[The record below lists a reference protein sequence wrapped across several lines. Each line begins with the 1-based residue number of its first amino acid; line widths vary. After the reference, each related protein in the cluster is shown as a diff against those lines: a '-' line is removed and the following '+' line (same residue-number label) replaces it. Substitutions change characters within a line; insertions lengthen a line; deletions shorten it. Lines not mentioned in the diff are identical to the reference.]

1 VTALGVQRTRSSAWQ
16 SSVVAL
22 STTGFSI
29 STDDPSLSVLTA
41 PMPTLDLIFGGT
53 AHGAFVSTRR
63 TSTRRP
69 ADVATRSSHRAA
81 ESVEIAATAASEA
94 TMQPDEEASQPDEE
108 TTQPGEETSQL
119 DEETS
124 QSDEETS
131 QSTEETS
138 QSAEPPEP
146 EEEPNPH
153 RIELIIDSL
162 PNLTLTEPIPVAIDP
177 LGDAVFTAS
186 VRSLAITATGHSIG
200 EALLILKEQIEAVY
214 NDLSKRSQLDSD
226 QKTML
231 QMLHIYIAPPSK
243 KPDWMY

>member
-1 VTALGVQRTRSSAWQ
+1 LTALGVQRTRSSAWQ

-29 STDDPSLSVLTA
+29 STDDPSLSVVTA

-63 TSTRRP
+63 TSSRRP
-69 ADVATRSSHRAA
+69 AEVATRTSDRAA
-81 ESVEIAATAASEA
+81 DSVEMAATAASEA
-94 TMQPDEEASQPDEE
+94 TTQSDEQTLQPDEQTSQPDEE
-108 TTQPGEETSQL
+108 TALPA
-119 DEETS
+119 EETS
-124 QSDEETS
+124 QSG
-131 QSTEETS
+131 
-138 QSAEPPEP
+138 EPPEP
-146 EEEPNPH
+146 EEEPHPH

-177 LGDAVFTAS
+177 LGETVFTAS
-186 VRSLAITATGHSIG
+186 VHRLAITATGHSIG

-214 NDLSKRSQLDSD
+214 NDLAKRSQLDSD
-226 QKTML
+226 QKTTL
-231 QMLHIYIAPPSK
+231 QMLHTYIAPPSK

>member
-29 STDDPSLSVLTA
+29 STDDPSLSVVTA
-41 PMPTLDLIFGGT
+41 PMPTLDLIFGGA

-63 TSTRRP
+63 TSSRRP
-69 ADVATRSSHRAA
+69 AEVATRTSGSATDP
-81 ESVEIAATAASEA
+81 VEMAATDASEA
-94 TMQPDEEASQPDEE
+94 TMQPDEETAIRSEE
-108 TTQPGEETSQL
+108 TTPSDEGTTQLGEEMSQA
-119 DEETS
+119 D
-124 QSDEETS
+124 
-131 QSTEETS
+131 
-138 QSAEPPEP
+138 EPPEP
-146 EEEPNPH
+146 EPEPHPQ

-177 LGDAVFTAS
+177 LGETVFTAS
-186 VRSLAITATGHSIG
+186 VHRLAITATGHSIG

-214 NDLSKRSQLDSD
+214 NDLAKRSQLDSD

-231 QMLHIYIAPPSK
+231 QMLHTYIAPPSK

>member
-29 STDDPSLSVLTA
+29 STDDPSLSVVTA

-63 TSTRRP
+63 TSSRRP
-69 ADVATRSSHRAA
+69 AEVATRTSDRATDP
-81 ESVEIAATAASEA
+81 VEMAATADSDAA
-94 TMQPDEEASQPDEE
+94 MQPDEETPQPDEE
-108 TTQPGEETSQL
+108 TTQL
-119 DEETS
+119 A
-124 QSDEETS
+124 EETS

-138 QSAEPPEP
+138 QPDEPPEP
-146 EEEPNPH
+146 EPEPHPH

-162 PNLTLTEPIPVAIDP
+162 PNLRLTEPIPVAIDP
-177 LGDAVFTAS
+177 LGETVFTAS
-186 VRSLAITATGHSIG
+186 VHRLAITATGHSIG

-214 NDLSKRSQLDSD
+214 NDLAKRSQLDSD

-231 QMLHIYIAPPSK
+231 QMLHTYIAPPSK

>member
-1 VTALGVQRTRSSAWQ
+1 LTALGVQRTRSSAWQ

-29 STDDPSLSVLTA
+29 STDDPSLSVVTA

-63 TSTRRP
+63 TSSRRP
-69 ADVATRSSHRAA
+69 AEVATRTSDRAA
-81 ESVEIAATAASEA
+81 DSVEIAATAASEA
-94 TMQPDEEASQPDEE
+94 AMQPAEETSQSGEEMSQPAEETSHSDEE
-108 TTQPGEETSQL
+108 TTQLAEETSQPG
-119 DEETS
+119 
-124 QSDEETS
+124 
-131 QSTEETS
+131 
-138 QSAEPPEP
+138 EPPEP
-146 EEEPNPH
+146 EPEPHPH

-162 PNLTLTEPIPVAIDP
+162 PNLRLTEPIPVAIDP
-177 LGDAVFTAS
+177 LGETVFTAS
-186 VRSLAITATGHSIG
+186 VHRLAITATGHSIG

-214 NDLSKRSQLDSD
+214 NDLAKRSQLDSD

-231 QMLHIYIAPPSK
+231 QMLHTYIAPPSK